1 MATGAAWASVKGQRL
16 VHGEHGT
23 TSSARK
29 SYKSIVS
36 KSYQRK
42 KEDYREAEE
51 GETPKRMGIL

>member
-1 MATGAAWASVKGQRL
+1 MEKTRPRLLKG
-16 VHGEHGT
+16 
-23 TSSARK
+23 K

-42 KEDYREAEE
+42 KGDYREAEE